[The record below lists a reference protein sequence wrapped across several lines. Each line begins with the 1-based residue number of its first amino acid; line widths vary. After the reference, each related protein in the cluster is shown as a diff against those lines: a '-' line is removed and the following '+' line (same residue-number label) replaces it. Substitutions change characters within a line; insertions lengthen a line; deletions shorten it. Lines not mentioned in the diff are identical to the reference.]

1 SDCLISLSLLPPG
14 GGGDSGD
21 FGRSRVD
28 GRRRLGAVWPPA
40 AAGSTAHAARPST
53 ARGGGCDVGLAGR
66 AHGSARASVAR
77 KLRWWAGSSGDG
89 WPLLP
94 YFDLLLLRLSSMSI
108 RPGVH
113 ARAWSPATAPS
124 SLDLKVEVKRY
135 LVMSLFRLRQRC
147 KHELM
152 DVMQEPVPQQE
163 LVVSR

>member
-21 FGRSRVD
+21 FGRSRVG

-66 AHGSARASVAR
+66 AHGSVRASVAR

-94 YFDLLLLRLSSMSI
+94 YFDLVSFTAILILIFPFSSTDSNFYFL
-108 RPGVH
+108 VT
-113 ARAWSPATAPS
+113 AAPS
-124 SLDLKVEVKRY
+124 PLQHVHQAWRPCQSLEPSHSP
-135 LVMSLFRLRQRC
+135 LVAGS
-147 KHELM
+147 EG
-152 DVMQEPVPQQE
+152 
-163 LVVSR
+163 